1 MCLVGDSMATYQLLD
16 VFLSNIHYVSRDNF
30 LEPAA
35 LAVTGFLGDSET
47 MFRNYVRNIATDGED
62 GMIRKDSKYWHCR
75 KK

>member
-1 MCLVGDSMATYQLLD
+1 
-16 VFLSNIHYVSRDNF
+16 VSRDNF